1 MRDHNVGSVVVCD
14 PRMAG
19 MNYGRRLREA
29 LPPMTPLAS
38 EEQALEWLTELSGV
52 RAAF

>member
-1 MRDHNVGSVVVCD
+1 MSAVGVLIVCD

-29 LPPMTPLAS
+29 LPPMTRVDTEA
-38 EEQALEWLTELSGV
+38 QALEWLATL
-52 RAAF
+52 AADR

>member
-1 MRDHNVGSVVVCD
+1 VCD

-29 LPPMTPLAS
+29 LPPMTRVAD
-38 EEQALEWLTELSGV
+38 EAQALAWLELLAGAV
-52 RAAF
+52 EAG